1 MMMMDDS
8 TDVFANLFSIF
19 DWIELAA
26 VLITLIS
33 FVYTLTSY
41 FYARTKEY
49 YSLLGPNLNSQISTL
64 ILTSNCKLVTLI
76 IKPATTVSVFIR
88 SLSAAYL
95 SILSSFLFLT
105 YMSNNTFCWVLSMIF
120 TF

>member
-1 MMMMDDS
+1 MDDS

-33 FVYTLTSY
+33 FHTLTSY
-41 FYARTKEY
+41 FYTRTKEY
-49 YSLLGPNLNSQISTL
+49 YSLLGPNLNSQLSYLLVTVL
-64 ILTSNCKLVTLI
+64 VVTLI

-95 SILSSFLFLT
+95 SILSSFFIFNLYVELYFLLGSF
-105 YMSNNTFCWVLSMIF
+105 YDFYLLNT
-120 TF
+120 